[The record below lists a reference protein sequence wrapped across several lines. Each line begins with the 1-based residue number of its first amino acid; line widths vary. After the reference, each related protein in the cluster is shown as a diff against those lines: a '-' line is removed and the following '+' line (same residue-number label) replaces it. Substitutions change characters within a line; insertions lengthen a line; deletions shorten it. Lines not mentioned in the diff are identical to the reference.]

1 MLSIIIPTLNEE
13 KNIEETLNKIEKIS
27 NKIDLNIVVVDD
39 SSKDN
44 TLKLVELFK
53 DKLDIKIIRN
63 DKNLGLGYALM
74 KGYMISNNPFVMFLD
89 ADLSVEES
97 DILNLFN
104 SKKENG
110 IVIGSRYLKNSKI
123 HGADKKK
130 VFISYLLNIIISKF
144 FKLGV
149 IDVSHS
155 FRIISK
161 KIQIISKNYSHPGFF
176 WEMTI
181 NAKRK
186 KFILDEIPIT
196 FKERIYGDSK
206 NKSFLM
212 LLSVMKS
219 LINIINEKEV

>member
-1 MLSIIIPTLNEE
+1 MLSIVIPTLNEE
-13 KNIEETLNKIEKIS
+13 GNIEKTLNKILKIS

-39 SSKDN
+39 NSKDN

-53 DKLDIKIIRN
+53 KKLDIKIIRN

-74 KGYMISNNPFVMFLD
+74 EGYLISNNPFVMFLD
-89 ADLSVEES
+89 ADLSVDES
-97 DILNLFN
+97 DILNLFY
-104 SKKENG
+104 SKKQNG
-110 IVIGSRYLKNSKI
+110 IVIGSRYLNNSKI
-123 HGADKKK
+123 YGANKKK

-161 KIQIISKNYSHPGFF
+161 NIEIVSKNYSHPGFF

-186 KFILDEIPIT
+186 KFTLEEIPIT
-196 FKERIYGDSK
+196 FRERTFGTSK

-212 LLSVMKS
+212 LLSIIKS
-219 LINIINEKEV
+219 LVNLIK

>member
-13 KNIEETLNKIEKIS
+13 DNIKKTLNKIQKIS
-27 NKIDLNIVVVDD
+27 NKIDLNIIVVDD
-39 SSKDN
+39 NSKDN

-53 DKLDIKIIRN
+53 KKLDIKIIRN
-63 DKNLGLGYALM
+63 DKKLGLGYALM
-74 KGYMISNNPFVMFLD
+74 KGYLISNNPFVMFLD
-89 ADLSVEES
+89 ADLSVDES
-97 DILNLFN
+97 DILNLFY
-104 SKKENG
+104 SKKQNG
-110 IVIGSRYLKNSKI
+110 IVIGSRYLKKSKI
-123 HGADKKK
+123 YGTNKKK

-161 KIQIISKNYSHPGFF
+161 NIEIVSKNYSHPGFF

-186 KFILDEIPIT
+186 KFTLEEIPIT
-196 FKERIYGDSK
+196 FKERTYGTSK
-206 NKSFLM
+206 NKSCLM
-212 LLSVMKS
+212 LLSVIKS
-219 LINIINEKEV
+219 LVNLIK

>member
-13 KNIEETLNKIEKIS
+13 DNIKKTLNKIQKIS

-39 SSKDN
+39 NSKDN

-53 DKLDIKIIRN
+53 KKLDIKIIRN
-63 DKNLGLGYALM
+63 DKKLGLGYALM
-74 KGYMISNNPFVMFLD
+74 KGYLISNNPFVMFLD
-89 ADLSVEES
+89 ADLSVDES
-97 DILNLFN
+97 DILNLFY
-104 SKKENG
+104 SKKQNG
-110 IVIGSRYLKNSKI
+110 IVIGSRYLKKSKI
-123 HGADKKK
+123 YEANRKK
-130 VFISYLLNIIISKF
+130 VFISYLLNVIISKF

-161 KIQIISKNYSHPGFF
+161 NIEIVSKNYSHPGFF

-186 KFILDEIPIT
+186 KFTLEEIPIT
-196 FKERIYGDSK
+196 FKERTYGTSK

-212 LLSVMKS
+212 LLSVIKS
-219 LINIINEKEV
+219 LVNLIK

>member
-13 KNIEETLNKIEKIS
+13 ENIEKTLNIIQKIA
-27 NKIDLNIVVVDD
+27 NKIDLDVVVVDD
-39 SSKDN
+39 NSKDN

-53 DKLDIKIIRN
+53 KKLNIKIIRN
-63 DKNLGLGYALM
+63 ENNLGLGYALM
-74 KGYMISNNPFVMFLD
+74 KGYMVSNNPFVMFLD
-89 ADLSVEES
+89 ADLSVDES
-97 DILNLFN
+97 DILNLFY

-110 IVIGSRYLKNSKI
+110 IVIGSRYLNNSKI
-123 HGADKKK
+123 QGADKKK
-130 VFISYLLNIIISKF
+130 VFISYFLNVLISKF

-161 KIQIISKNYSHPGFF
+161 KIEIISKNFSHPGFF

-186 KFILDEIPIT
+186 QFSLDEIPIT
-196 FKERIYGDSK
+196 FKERIHGTSK

-212 LLSVMKS
+212 LFSVIKS
-219 LINIINEKEV
+219 LINVIK

>member
-13 KNIEETLNKIEKIS
+13 ENIEKTLNKIQKIS
-27 NKIDLNIVVVDD
+27 NKINLNIVIVDD
-39 SSKDN
+39 NSKDN
-44 TLKLVELFK
+44 TLKLVQLFK
-53 DKLDIKIIRN
+53 EKLDIKIIRN
-63 DKNLGLGYALM
+63 DKKLGLGYALM
-74 KGYMISNNPFVMFLD
+74 KGYLISNNPFVMFLD
-89 ADLSVEES
+89 ADLSVDES
-97 DILNLFN
+97 DILNLFY
-104 SKKENG
+104 SKKQNG
-110 IVIGSRYLKNSKI
+110 IVIGSRYLKKSKI
-123 HGADKKK
+123 YGANRKK

-161 KIQIISKNYSHPGFF
+161 NIEIVSKNYSHPGFF

-186 KFILDEIPIT
+186 KFTLEEIPIT
-196 FKERIYGDSK
+196 FKERTYGTSK

-212 LLSVMKS
+212 LLSVIKS
-219 LINIINEKEV
+219 LVNLIK